1 MNTRNNYIKPE
12 VEIITLEIEGSIMA
26 ISVVEDEKVDI
37 SRSKRRNFWD
47 DDKE

>member
-26 ISVVEDEKVDI
+26 FSVVEDEKVDI

>member
-12 VEIITLEIEGSIMA
+12 VEIITLEIEESIMA
-26 ISVVEDEKVDI
+26 LSVVDNEKVDV